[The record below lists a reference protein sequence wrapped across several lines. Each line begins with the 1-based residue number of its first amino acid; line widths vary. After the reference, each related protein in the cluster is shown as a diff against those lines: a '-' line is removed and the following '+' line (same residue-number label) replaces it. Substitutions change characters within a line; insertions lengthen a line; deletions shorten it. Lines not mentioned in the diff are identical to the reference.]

1 VVARIELPR
10 RAANATGNLCV
21 TNFTNF
27 YTIRYR
33 ANETKVSRSR
43 TLPVRVFILPRT
55 LTAERSGAAEYSS
68 PERTEVEGWR
78 KGRSV
83 LDGSK
88 HKGGGQS
95 SSHPGHHPAPRTAQC
110 QHRMY
115 VS

>member
-1 VVARIELPR
+1 MAARIELPR
-10 RAANATGNLCV
+10 RAANATEYLCE
-21 TNFTNF
+21 
-27 YTIRYR
+27 YTIRYSSD
-33 ANETKVSRSR
+33 ETKVSRSHK
-43 TLPVRVFILPRT
+43 LPVRVFILPRT

-68 PERTEVEGWR
+68 PERTEIEGGR